1 MVICFFFFK
10 QKTAYE
16 MRSSDWSSDVGS
28 SDLAVASAG
37 FEVDTANDDRNVIIA
52 KPRSPS
58 KSYADLSAEAAV
70 LMAKAGEAVQ
80 WAGPVVRTKSINDAE
95 PKDRGD
101 ILIPTDVVI
110 VKIHEDVAQARAL
123 ELAEEKGLTLLKGN
137 TVDNREFYFQLSKD
151 RSDVNVFPASQAYAK
166 SGISDR
172 KSTRM
177 NSSH

>member
-1 MVICFFFFK
+1 MVV
-10 QKTAYE
+10 E
-16 MRSSDWSSDVGS
+16 
-28 SDLAVASAG
+28 AVASAG

-110 VKIHEDVAQARAL
+110 VKIHEDVAQARAM
-123 ELAEEKGLTLLKGN
+123 ELAEEKIGRAHVGTPVTNAHLVYRLLLEKKKI
-137 TVDNREFYFQLSKD
+137 EQ
-151 RSDVNVFPASQAYAK
+151 
-166 SGISDR
+166 
-172 KSTRM
+172 M
-177 NSSH
+177 